1 MHSPAVLLI
10 LDGYG
15 EGPVCPGNAV
25 CRADTPALKSIFNAS
40 PHCLLTASG
49 ADVGLPEGQ
58 FGNSEVGHTNLGA
71 GRVVYQDLS
80 RIDRAIEDGSFFEN
94 PALGSAM
101 ARGRVHIMGLVS
113 DGGVH
118 TVMRHIEALI
128 DMAKREGAR
137 LYLHA
142 FTDGRDTPPASGLSC
157 LRQLADKAEIATVS
171 GRYFAMD
178 RDSRWD
184 RVEAAYRALTT
195 PGAGGDPVAY
205 LEECYQNGVTDEFVP
220 PKAFS
225 PEGYIRDGDGVIFI
239 NFRPDRARQ
248 LTRAFLDPEFSRF
261 AREKLTL
268 TYVCMTQYDAD
279 FAPWAG
285 VAFPPHALK
294 NTLGEWVSHLG
305 LRQLRCAETEKYAHV
320 TFFFN
325 GGREK
330 PFEGEKRILVPSPKV
345 ATYDLA
351 PQMSALEVAD
361 KVVRALALGLFDLVI
376 VNLANPDMVGH
387 TGVIDAVLTALRV
400 VDIAADRIVTAAK
413 KAGGFAIVTADHGN
427 AESMLLEDNTPQTAH
442 SAYPVPFA
450 VVGRGEMTL
459 KDGRLCDVAP
469 TLLTLM
475 GLPIPP
481 EMEGVDLSGGT
492 AGET

>member
-15 EGPVCPGNAV
+15 EGPVCAGNAV
-25 CRADTPALKSIFNAS
+25 CRADTPALKSIFTDN
-40 PHCLLTASG
+40 PHCRLTACG
-49 ADVGLPEGQ
+49 TDVGLPEGQ

-71 GRVVYQDLS
+71 GRVVYQDLT
-80 RIDRAIEDGSFFEN
+80 RIDHAIEDGSFFEN
-94 PALGSAM
+94 PAFKSAM
-101 ARGRVHIMGLVS
+101 SCARVHIMGLVS

-118 TVMRHIEALI
+118 TVLRHIEALI
-128 DMAKREGAR
+128 KMAKGTGVR
-137 LYLHA
+137 LFVHA
-142 FTDGRDTPPASGLSC
+142 FTDGRDTPPTSGLAS
-157 LRQLADKAEIATVS
+157 LKQIADKAEIATVS
-171 GRYFAMD
+171 GRYYAMD

-184 RVEAAYRALTT
+184 RIETAYRALTE
-195 PGAGGDPVAY
+195 PGTGGDPVAY
-205 LEECYQNGVTDEFVP
+205 LEDCYKQGVTDEFVP

-225 PEGYIRDGDGVIFI
+225 PDGNIKDGDGVIFF

-248 LTRAFLDPEFSRF
+248 LTRAFLDPEFNHF
-261 AREKLTL
+261 EREKRSL
-268 TYVCMTQYDAD
+268 TYICMTQYDAE
-279 FAPWAG
+279 FAPW
-285 VAFPPHALK
+285 VQIAFPPHALK
-294 NTLGEWVSHLG
+294 NTLGEWISHLG

-361 KVVRALALGLFDLVI
+361 RVVRGLALGLFDVVI

-387 TGVIDAVLTALRV
+387 TGVMDAVLTALRV

-427 AESMLLEDNTPQTAH
+427 AESMLLPDGTPQTAH
-442 SAYPVPFA
+442 SASPVPFA

-459 KDGRLCDVAP
+459 KDGRLSDVAP
-469 TLLTLM
+469 TMLTLM

-481 EMEGVDLSGGT
+481 EMEGEDLSGGT
-492 AGET
+492 ARDA

>member
-15 EGPVCPGNAV
+15 EGPICPGNAV
-25 CRADTPALKSIFNAS
+25 CRADTPALHAIFHDN

-49 ADVGLPEGQ
+49 TDVGLPLGQ

-94 PALGSAM
+94 AAFKSAM
-101 ARGRVHIMGLVS
+101 SCPRVHMMGLVS

-128 DMAKREGAR
+128 KMAKGTGAQ
-137 LYLHA
+137 LFVHA
-142 FTDGRDTPPASGLSC
+142 FTDGRDTPPASGLAC
-157 LRQLADKAEIATVS
+157 LKQIAEKAEIATVS

-184 RVEAAYRALTT
+184 RIETAYRVLTE
-195 PGAGGDPVAY
+195 PGTGGDPVAY
-205 LEECYQNGVTDEFVP
+205 LEDCYKQGVTDEFVP

-225 PEGYIRDGDGVIFI
+225 PEGNIRDGDGVIFF

-248 LTRAFLDPEFSRF
+248 LTRAFLDPEFDHFKRS
-261 AREKLTL
+261 KLSL

-279 FAPWAG
+279 FAPWVQ

-294 NTLGEWVSHLG
+294 NTLGEWISHLG

-361 KVVRALALGLFDLVI
+361 RVVRGLALGLFDVVI

-387 TGVIDAVLTALRV
+387 TGVMDAVMTALRV
-400 VDIAADRIVTAAK
+400 VDIAADRIVAAAK

-427 AESMLLEDNTPQTAH
+427 AESMLLPDGTPQTAH
-442 SAYPVPFA
+442 SASPVPFA

-459 KDGRLCDVAP
+459 KDGRLSDVAP

-481 EMEGVDLSGGT
+481 EMEGEDLSGGT
-492 AGET
+492 AIGD

>member
-15 EGPVCPGNAV
+15 EGPICPGNAV
-25 CRADTPALKSIFNAS
+25 CRADTPTLHAIFKDN

-49 ADVGLPEGQ
+49 IDVGLPEGQ

-71 GRVVYQDLS
+71 GRIVYQDLS
-80 RIDRAIEDGSFFEN
+80 RIDCAIKDGSFFEN
-94 PALGSAM
+94 PALKSAM
-101 ARGRVHIMGLVS
+101 SKDRVHIMGLTS

-128 DMAKREGAR
+128 DMAKREGAK
-137 LYLHA
+137 LFVHA
-142 FTDGRDTPPASGLSC
+142 FTDGRDTAPASGLSC
-157 LRQLADKAEIATVS
+157 LRQIAERATIASVS
-171 GRYFAMD
+171 GRYYAMD

-184 RVEAAYRALTT
+184 RIEAAYRALTE
-195 PGAGGDPVAY
+195 PGTGGDPVAY
-205 LEECYQNGVTDEFVP
+205 LEDCYKEGVTDEFVP

-225 PEGYIRDGDGVIFI
+225 PEGYIKDGDGVIFF

-248 LTRAFLDPEFSRF
+248 LTRAFLDPEFSHF
-261 AREKLTL
+261 KREKRSL
-268 TYVCMTQYDAD
+268 TYVCMTRYDD
-279 FAPWAG
+279 VFEPWVQ
-285 VAFPPHALK
+285 VAFPPHELK
-294 NTLGEWVSHLG
+294 NTLGEWISHLG

-361 KVVRALALGLFDLVI
+361 RVVRTLALGLVDIVI

-387 TGVIDAVLTALRV
+387 TGVMDAVLTALRV
-400 VDIAADRIVTAAK
+400 VDIAADRIVSAAI
-413 KAGGFAIVTADHGN
+413 KAGGFAVVTADHGN
-427 AESMLLEDNTPQTAH
+427 AESMLLPDGTPQTAH
-442 SAYPVPFA
+442 SANKVPFA

-459 KDGRLCDVAP
+459 QNGRLCDAAP
-469 TLLTLM
+469 TLLALM
-475 GLPIPP
+475 GLPVPP
-481 EMEGVDLSGGT
+481 EMDGDDLSGGT
-492 AGET
+492 AIKD